1 MSLGEKHVNR
11 HPSKW
16 LYPHCSCT
24 SNGSQF
30 IDPDEYWSGGVC
42 PVFGFSNSILLCFN
56 VRGPNPRH
64 KKVLSPASVSNILTI
79 FILAIFCVTP
89 ELSWVTDAVGCVGH
103 CDDNLSVRGARS
115 YHAPSVIRKYGEWQQ
130 KQTVNNLGFS
140 ATRVGGAASSAP
152 RLSWS
157 HYGHPRYLPILGR
170 DQVAAKTAAAL
181 HLINIQTGLLRYQ
194 DLIIFL

>member
-16 LYPHCSCT
+16 LYPHSSCT

-79 FILAIFCVTP
+79 FILAIFCATP
-89 ELSWVTDAVGCVGH
+89 KVSWVTDAAAAAGCVGH

-130 KQTVNNLGFS
+130 KQTVNNSAVKLSIGSTTGCTITEKAPTRAFS
-140 ATRVGGAASSAP
+140 WLKAP
-152 RLSWS
+152 TSTFTF
-157 HYGHPRYLPILGR
+157 
-170 DQVAAKTAAAL
+170 KT
-181 HLINIQTGLLRYQ
+181 LLRHYSKWALTPQ
-194 DLIIFL
+194 

>member
-64 KKVLSPASVSNILTI
+64 KKVLSPTSVSNILTI

-89 ELSWVTDAVGCVGH
+89 ELSWVTDAAAVLGIVMIICQSV
-103 CDDNLSVRGARS
+103 VRGLITLPQSLESTASGSRS
-115 YHAPSVIRKYGEWQQ
+115 RQ
-130 KQTVNNLGFS
+130 
-140 ATRVGGAASSAP
+140 
-152 RLSWS
+152 
-157 HYGHPRYLPILGR
+157 
-170 DQVAAKTAAAL
+170 
-181 HLINIQTGLLRYQ
+181 
-194 DLIIFL
+194 